1 MIPQNKKKYYVATHV
16 LLLCESMNGISSFVK
31 IYIVLCCLIM
41 LKIFLFLCIDHQIGT
56 MEQPWLEELRE
67 MRGIR
72 CNLSFTVSFRKI
84 AKESTP
90 VWHLEIERF

>member
-1 MIPQNKKKYYVATHV
+1 
-16 LLLCESMNGISSFVK
+16 
-31 IYIVLCCLIM
+31 M

-56 MEQPWLEELRE
+56 LEQPWLEELRE

-84 AKESTP
+84 ALLFGIWRSKDFNP
-90 VWHLEIERF
+90 VAEDGIIPRTSASPYFVEGKYL

>member
-1 MIPQNKKKYYVATHV
+1 
-16 LLLCESMNGISSFVK
+16 
-31 IYIVLCCLIM
+31 M

-56 MEQPWLEELRE
+56 MEQPWLEEPRE

-72 CNLSFTVSFRKI
+72 CNLSFTVSFRKT

-90 VWHLEIERF
+90 VWHLEIEGFNPVAEDGIIPATSASPNFVEGKYV

>member
-1 MIPQNKKKYYVATHV
+1 M
-16 LLLCESMNGISSFVK
+16 GIYSFVK
-31 IYIVLCCLIM
+31 IYIVLCYVVM

-72 CNLSFTVSFRKI
+72 CNLSFTFSFRKI